1 MNNIIEQDHRFIRK
15 RIVASLGF
23 RSAEAVSRT
32 IEGYEAMHAIRKGQI
47 RWLAKGDVVGRK
59 VHQRSFRCC
68 CIAPSRPTT
77 SLTFTRLPLFAT
89 EPSILCQPQPATG
102 RGS

>member
-47 RWLAKGDVVGRK
+47 RWLAKGDVVGQVK
-59 VHQRSFRCC
+59 FINALFGVAALLH
-68 CIAPSRPTT
+68 PG
-77 SLTFTRLPLFAT
+77 RLPA
-89 EPSILCQPQPATG
+89 
-102 RGS
+102 